1 MGTSLYEDTLGTMAW
16 RGWAAC
22 LASLLAISCSSSNS
36 SARKDPPALDIQTSP
51 STLLRVDRQDLVSLR
66 GHLVHPATGGRI
78 TLDEPV
84 FVVAV
89 SDLKQEVNRPKPP
102 VITRDEQ
109 GFSPKLSVVPVGARI
124 RFDNRDQIFHSFFA
138 TAPGNEFDL
147 DPLDPGN
154 SAFIR
159 FQKPGL
165 VHVYCRLHSGHR
177 TSILI
182 LPSASYAR
190 VDTEGR
196 FRIDGLAPGRYALE
210 LWSQDMPRTKM
221 DVLVKRDQAQTIEFA
236 VESLPAK
243 AGR

>member
-1 MGTSLYEDTLGTMAW
+1 
-16 RGWAAC
+16 
-22 LASLLAISCSSSNS
+22 LLVVSCVSSSTK
-36 SARKDPPALDIQTSP
+36 KDPSALDIQTSP

-89 SDLKQEVNRPKPP
+89 SARKQEASRPKPS
-102 VITRDEQ
+102 VITRDEK
-109 GFSPKLSVVPVGARI
+109 GFSPKQSVVPVGARV
-124 RFDNRDQIFHSFFA
+124 RFDNRDRIFHSFFA

-177 TSILI
+177 TSILV

-190 VDTEGR
+190 VDQDGR

-221 DVLVKRDQAQTIEFA
+221 DILVKRDQVRPIEFA